1 MSRDIPDYPTD
12 IFTHEA
18 VRDARPVDDALREFA
33 PAVRL
38 ADGVVMIGRHEHV
51 AAGLMDWKSF
61 SSTSRPWH
69 DPKSLRPEI
78 LLTDDPPAHSR
89 VRRVIGDA
97 LSPRTLD
104 SMRAIFTAGAQRLV
118 EELRERD
125 GDVIDAVEDVTRRFV
140 YTVFPDALG
149 LPPGDRTHMHGFS
162 NMVWATMG
170 PENALF
176 REAMVEDFAPVIAW
190 LEEVCA
196 REALDPDG
204 FGMLLFEA
212 ADAGTI
218 TLAEAKLLL
227 QTILSA
233 GADTT
238 YITMA
243 NAIRAWAEFPD
254 EFSKVKADPKLV
266 RNAFDESLRW
276 DSPSRMAGRIT
287 TRDVAIDDMTVPAG
301 TRVGLMFGAANRDPR
316 FWEAPD
322 SYKVGRDLKHSL
334 GFGYGVHA
342 CVGRTLAYMEA
353 DALFGA
359 LVPALE
365 RIELAGAIEPW
376 MTTVGHGP
384 ARVPVRLH
392 FRAHGGR

>member
-1 MSRDIPDYPTD
+1 MARDIPDYPLD
-12 IFTHEA
+12 IFTHDA
-18 VRDARPVDDALREFA
+18 VRNARDVDDALREFA

-38 ADGVVMIGRHEHV
+38 ADGTVMIGRHAHV
-51 AAGLMDWKSF
+51 APGLMDWKSF

-69 DPKSLRPEI
+69 DPASLRPEI
-78 LLTDDPPAHSR
+78 LLTDDPPRHTR

-104 SMRAIFTAGAQRLV
+104 AMKTVFTAGAQALV
-118 EELRERD
+118 AELKARD
-125 GDVIDAVEDVTRRFV
+125 GKEIDAVEDVTRRFV

-176 REAMVEDFAPVIAW
+176 REAMVEDFGPVITW
-190 LEEVCA
+190 LNEVCD
-196 REALDPDG
+196 REVLNPDG
-204 FGMLLFEA
+204 FGMLLFRA
-212 ADAGTI
+212 ADEEKI
-218 TLAEAKLLL
+218 TLDEAKLLL

-243 NAIRAWAEFPD
+243 NALRAWAEFPQ
-254 EFSKVKADPKLV
+254 EFAKVQADPKLV

-287 TRDVAIDDMTVPAG
+287 TVDVPVDDMVVPAG
-301 TRVGLMFGAANRDPR
+301 TRVGLMFAAANRDPR
-316 FWEAPD
+316 FWDDPLD
-322 SYKVGRDLKHSL
+322 YRIGRDLRHSL
-334 GFGYGVHA
+334 GFGYGIHA

-353 DALFGA
+353 DALLGA
-359 LVPALE
+359 LAQELDS
-365 RIELAGAIEPW
+365 IELTGPVEPW

-392 FRAHGGR
+392 FR

>member
-1 MSRDIPDYPTD
+1 MARDIPDYPLD

-18 VRDARPVDDALREFA
+18 VRNARKIDDALREFA

-38 ADGVVMIGRHEHV
+38 ADGVVMISRHEHV
-51 AAGLMDWKSF
+51 AAGLMDWKSY

-78 LLTDDPPAHSR
+78 LLTDDPPEHTR
-89 VRRVIGDA
+89 VRRVLGDA

-104 SMRAIFTAGAQRLV
+104 SMRDIFTTGAERHV
-118 EELRERD
+118 AELHARSGETL
-125 GDVIDAVEDVTRRFV
+125 DAVEEVTRKYV

-176 REAMVEDFAPVIAW
+176 HEAMVEDFTPVIEW
-190 LEEVCA
+190 LNAVCE
-196 REALDPDG
+196 RDALDPDG
-204 FGMLLFEA
+204 FGALMFKA
-212 ADAGTI
+212 ADEGKI
-218 TLAEAKLLL
+218 TFAEAKLLL

-243 NAIRAWAEFPD
+243 NTLRAWAEHPD
-254 EFSKVKADPKLV
+254 EFAKVKENPKLL

-287 TRDVAIDDMTVPAG
+287 TVDVPIDDMIVPAG
-301 TRVGLMFGAANRDPR
+301 TRVGLMFAAANRDPR
-316 FWEAPD
+316 FWEAPET
-322 SYKVGRDLKHSL
+322 YKIGRDLKHSL

-353 DALFGA
+353 DALLGA
-359 LVPALE
+359 LARDLE
-365 RIELAGAIEPW
+365 RVELVGEVEPW

-384 ARVPVRLH
+384 AKLPVRLH
-392 FRAHGGR
+392 FA

>member
-1 MSRDIPDYPTD
+1 MARDIPDYPID

-18 VRDARPVDDALREFA
+18 VRDARNVDDALREFA

-38 ADGVVMIGRHEHV
+38 ADGTVMIGRHEHV
-51 AAGLMDWKSF
+51 APGLMDWKRF

-69 DPKSLRPEI
+69 DPESLRPEI
-78 LLTDDPPAHSR
+78 LLTDDPPEHTR

-97 LSPRTLD
+97 LSPRTLE
-104 SMRAIFTAGAQRLV
+104 SMKTIFTTGADRLV
-118 EELRERD
+118 TELRAN
-125 GDVIDAVEDVTRRFV
+125 GGQTIDAVEGVTRKYV

-176 REAMVEDFAPVIAW
+176 REAMVEDFGPVITW
-190 LEEVCA
+190 LNEVCD

-204 FGMLLFEA
+204 FGMLLFRA
-212 ADAGTI
+212 ADEEKI

-243 NAIRAWAEFPD
+243 NTLRAWAEHPE
-254 EFSKVKADPKLV
+254 EFEKVKASPRLV

-287 TRDVAIDDMTVPAG
+287 TADVPIDDMVVPAG
-301 TRVGLMFGAANRDPR
+301 TRVGLMFAAANRDPR
-316 FWEAPD
+316 FWEAPLD
-322 SYKVGRDLKHSL
+322 YRVGRDLKHSL
-334 GFGYGVHA
+334 GFGYGIHA

-353 DALFGA
+353 DALLGA
-359 LVPALE
+359 LARELDSV
-365 RIELAGAIEPW
+365 ELAGEIEPW

-384 ARVPVRLH
+384 SRVPVKLH
-392 FRAHGGR
+392 FRD

>member
-1 MSRDIPDYPTD
+1 MTRQIPDYPID

-18 VRDARPVDDALREFA
+18 VRDARAVDDALREFA

-38 ADGVVMIGRHEHV
+38 ADGTVMIGRHAHV
-51 AAGLMDWKSF
+51 AAGLMDWKRF

-69 DPKSLRPEI
+69 DPASLRPEI
-78 LLTDDPPAHSR
+78 LLTDDPPAHTR

-97 LSPRTLD
+97 LSPRTLE
-104 SMRAIFTAGAQRLV
+104 SMRAIFTAGAERLV
-118 EELRERD
+118 ADLRAR
-125 GDVIDAVEDVTRRFV
+125 GGAVIDAVEEVTRRFV

-149 LPPGDRTHMHGFS
+149 LPPGDRAPMHGFS

-170 PENALF
+170 PDNALF
-176 REAMVEDFAPVIAW
+176 REAMVEDFGPVLAW
-190 LEEVCA
+190 LDMVCD
-196 REALDPDG
+196 RDMLDPDG
-204 FGMLLFEA
+204 FGMLLFRA
-212 ADAGTI
+212 ADAGAI
-218 TLAEAKLLL
+218 TMAEAKLLL

-243 NAIRAWAEFPD
+243 NALRAWAEFPD
-254 EFSKVKADPKLV
+254 QFERVRAEPKLI
-266 RNAFDESLRW
+266 RNGFDESLRW

-287 TRDVAIDDMTVPAG
+287 TQDVAIDDMIVPAG
-301 TRVGLMFGAANRDPR
+301 TRVGLMFAAANRDPR

-322 SYKVGRDLKHSL
+322 AYRVGRDLKHSL
-334 GFGYGVHA
+334 GFGYGIHA

-365 RIELAGAIEPW
+365 RIELAGEIEPW

-384 ARVPVRLH
+384 ARLPVRLH
-392 FRAHGGR
+392 FRD

>member
-1 MSRDIPDYPTD
+1 MTRDIPDYPID
-12 IFTHEA
+12 IFTHDA
-18 VRDARPVDDALREFA
+18 VRNAREVDDALREYA
-33 PAVRL
+33 SAVRL

-51 AAGLMDWKSF
+51 AAALMDWKRF

-78 LLTDDPPAHSR
+78 LLTDDPPTHTR

-97 LSPRTLD
+97 LSPRTLNA
-104 SMRAIFTAGAQRLV
+104 MRTLFTTGAERLV
-118 EELRERD
+118 ADLRARGGE
-125 GDVIDAVEDVTRRFV
+125 VIDAVEEVTRRFV

-162 NMVWATMG
+162 HMVWATMG
-170 PENALF
+170 PENDLF
-176 REAMVEDFAPVIAW
+176 REAMTEDFEPVIAW
-190 LEEVCA
+190 LNEVCE
-196 REALDPDG
+196 RDRLDPDG
-204 FGMLLFEA
+204 FGMLLFKA
-212 ADAGTI
+212 ADGGTI

-243 NAIRAWAEFPD
+243 NALRAWAEFPD
-254 EFSKVKADPKLV
+254 EFDKVKAEPKLI

-276 DSPSRMAGRIT
+276 DSPSRMAGRIAT
-287 TRDVAIDDMTVPAG
+287 VDVPIDDLVVPAG
-301 TRVGLMFGAANRDPR
+301 TRVGLMFAAANRDPR
-316 FWEAPD
+316 FWDDPD
-322 SYKVGRDLKHSL
+322 AYKVGRDLKHSL
-334 GFGYGVHA
+334 GFGYGIHA

-365 RIELAGAIEPW
+365 RIELAGEVEPW

-392 FRAHGGR
+392 FRG

>member
-1 MSRDIPDYPTD
+1 MTREIPDYPLD
-12 IFTHEA
+12 IFTHDA
-18 VRDARPVDDALREFA
+18 VRDARAVDDALREFS

-38 ADGVVMIGRHEHV
+38 ADGTVMIGRHEHV
-51 AAGLMDWKSF
+51 APGLMDWKSF

-78 LLTDDPPAHSR
+78 LLTDDPPKHTR

-104 SMRAIFTAGAQRLV
+104 DMRGIFVAGADKLV
-118 EELRERD
+118 AELKDRG
-125 GDVIDAVEDVTRRFV
+125 GDVIDAVQEITRRYV

-149 LPPGDRTHMHGFS
+149 LPPGDRGPMNGFS

-170 PENALF
+170 PENELF
-176 REAMVEDFAPVIAW
+176 REAMQEDFGPVLDW
-190 LEEVCA
+190 LGTVAE
-196 REALDPDG
+196 RETLNPDG
-204 FGMLLFEA
+204 FGMLLFKA
-212 ADAGTI
+212 ADEGKI
-218 TLAEAKLLL
+218 TEDEAKLLL
-227 QTILSA
+227 LTILSA

-243 NAIRAWAEFPD
+243 NALRAWAEFPD
-254 EFSKVKADPKLV
+254 QFARLKENPKLI

-276 DSPSRMAGRIT
+276 DSPSRMAGRIAMV
-287 TRDVAIDDMTVPAG
+287 DVPIDDMIVPAG
-301 TRVGLMFGAANRDPR
+301 TRVGLMFAAANRDPR
-316 FWEAPD
+316 FWDDPET
-322 SYKVGRDLKHSL
+322 YRIGRDLKHSL

-359 LVPALE
+359 LVRELDG
-365 RIELAGAIEPW
+365 IELAGEIEPW

-384 ARVPVRLH
+384 AKVPVRLH
-392 FRAHGGR
+392 FRS

>member
-1 MSRDIPDYPTD
+1 MAREIPDYPLD

-18 VRDARPVDDALREFA
+18 VRNARDVDDALREFA

-38 ADGVVMIGRHEHV
+38 ADGTVMVGRHEHV
-51 AAGLMDWKSF
+51 APGLMDWKSF

-69 DPKSLRPEI
+69 DPTSLRPEI
-78 LLTDDPPAHSR
+78 LLTDDPPQHTR

-97 LSPRTLD
+97 LSPRTLEAM
-104 SMRAIFTAGAQRLV
+104 SAIFTAGAERLV
-118 EELRERD
+118 ADLRRRQ
-125 GDVIDAVEDVTRRFV
+125 GDVIDAVEGITRNYV
-140 YTVFPDALG
+140 YTVFPDVLG
-149 LPPGDRTHMHGFS
+149 LPPGDRRNMHGFS

-170 PENALF
+170 PQNDLF
-176 REAMVEDFAPVIAW
+176 REAMVEDFGPVIAW
-190 LEEVCA
+190 LNEVCD
-196 REALDPDG
+196 RDALDPDG
-204 FGMLLFEA
+204 FGMLLFKA
-212 ADAGTI
+212 ADEEKI

-243 NAIRAWAEFPD
+243 NALRAWAEFPD
-254 EFSKVKADPKLV
+254 ELEKVKANPKLL

-287 TRDVAIDDMTVPAG
+287 TTDVPIDDMAIPAG
-301 TRVGLMFGAANRDPR
+301 TRVGLMFAAANRDPR
-316 FWEAPD
+316 FWPD
-322 SYKVGRDLKHSL
+322 PLEYRVGRDLKHSL

-353 DALFGA
+353 DALLGA
-359 LVPALE
+359 LARDLD
-365 RIELAGAIEPW
+365 RIEIAGEIEPW

-384 ARVPVRLH
+384 ARLPVRLH
-392 FRAHGGR
+392 FRD

>member
-1 MSRDIPDYPTD
+1 MTREIPDYPLD
-12 IFTHEA
+12 IFTREC
-18 VRDARPVDDALREFA
+18 VRNANAIDDALRESA

-38 ADGVVMIGRHEHV
+38 ADGTVMIGRHEHV

-78 LLTDDPPAHSR
+78 LLTDDPPEHTR

-97 LSPRTLD
+97 LSPRTLA
-104 SMRAIFTAGAQRLV
+104 SMREIFIAGADTLIAQLKTRHGETL
-118 EELRERD
+118 
-125 GDVIDAVEDVTRRFV
+125 DAVEEITRHYV

-149 LPPGDRTHMHGFS
+149 LPPGDRSHMHGFS
-162 NMVWATMG
+162 HMVWATMG
-170 PENALF
+170 PENELF
-176 REAMVEDFAPVIAW
+176 HEAMAEDFAPVMTW
-190 LEEVCA
+190 LNEVCA
-196 REALDPDG
+196 REVLNPQG
-204 FGMLLFEA
+204 FGALMYAA
-212 ADAGTI
+212 ADDGRI

-233 GADTT
+233 GTDTT

-243 NAIRAWAEFPD
+243 NALRACAEFPE
-254 EFSKVKADPKLV
+254 EFQRLKANPKLL

-287 TRDVAIDDMTVPAG
+287 TVDVPIDDMIVPAG
-301 TRVGLMFGAANRDPR
+301 TRVGLMFAAANRDPR
-316 FWEAPD
+316 FWQAPQAYQID
-322 SYKVGRDLKHSL
+322 RDLKHSL

-353 DALFGA
+353 DALLGA
-359 LVPALE
+359 LLREVE
-365 RIELAGAIEPW
+365 HIELAGAVEPW

-384 ARVPVRLH
+384 ARAPVRL
-392 FRAHGGR
+392 FFNGA

>member
-1 MSRDIPDYPTD
+1 MARDIPDYPID
-12 IFTHEA
+12 IFSHEA
-18 VRDARPVDDALREFA
+18 VRNAREVDDQLREFA

-38 ADGVVMIGRHEHV
+38 ADGTVMVGRHAHV
-51 AAGLMDWKSF
+51 SAGLLDWKQF
-61 SSTSRPWH
+61 SSRSRPWH
-69 DPKSLRPEI
+69 NPDSLRPEI
-78 LLTDDPPAHSR
+78 LLTDDPPEHTR

-104 SMRAIFTAGAQRLV
+104 SMRATFEAGAERLV
-118 EELRERD
+118 RD
-125 GDVIDAVEDVTRRFV
+125 LKARSGEVLDAVEDITRHYV
-140 YTVFPDALG
+140 YHVFPDALG

-170 PENALF
+170 PENALYH
-176 REAMVEDFAPVIAW
+176 EAMVEDFAPVIEW
-190 LEEVCA
+190 LNTVCDRA
-196 REALDPDG
+196 ALNADG
-204 FGMLLFEA
+204 FGMQLFDA
-212 ADAGTI
+212 ADAGRI

-243 NAIRAWAEFPD
+243 NALRAWAEYPD
-254 EFSKVKADPKLV
+254 EFRKVKDDHRLV
-266 RNAFDESLRW
+266 RSAFDESLRW

-287 TRDVAIDDMTVPAG
+287 TCEVAVDDLIIPAG
-301 TRVGLMFGAANRDPR
+301 TRVGLMFAAANRDPR
-316 FWEAPD
+316 FWEDPLT
-322 SYKVGRDLKHSL
+322 YRVGRDLKHSL

-353 DALFGA
+353 DALLGA
-359 LVPALE
+359 LARELE
-365 RIELAGAIEPW
+365 SIELAGAVEPW

-384 ARVPVRLH
+384 AKVPVRIT
-392 FRAHGGR
+392 FRD